1 MSRFDFSNTIRKGSW
16 FSVHENSLLKK
27 MKTIFSRYT
36 NLCVVAL
43 LGVIGFVQ
51 ESSAQTAALNSLQA
65 AYSNKVSKLES
76 DQQAKKSMAVQ
87 EYGNDL
93 NTVLKAVQKAGDFDG
108 YVLVEK
114 EVNRFKAEKS
124 VPASSAIPQVATSL
138 SAYQKKLEKI
148 SAESSTKKI
157 DLCKQYLDALVGL
170 RKELMIQSKMK
181 EAGVVNDTVKQV
193 EANIKDM
200 ESWAGAEGGTGGAKP
215 ETKLDELFADDPPV
229 RKPREE
235 ESEVKA
241 PPKAPAEVK
250 KSKKAPPEAIHFNG
264 HFYLYT
270 AEKIKWDTA
279 KGKCQMRNGHLV
291 TIESSEENEFVS
303 KMVEGKSGV
312 WIGLYKSAETWRW
325 VTTEKLVY
333 SNWGSGQ
340 PSITRRS
347 PRLGVSICAVIKGVE
362 RYYPSTYVDGEYKP
376 GYTASCGIW
385 EDSYSDAPMD
395 GYICE
400 WDE

>member
-1 MSRFDFSNTIRKGSW
+1 MKQLSYTS
-16 FSVHENSLLKK
+16 
-27 MKTIFSRYT
+27 KTICK
-36 NLCVVAL
+36 LAL
-43 LGVIGFVQ
+43 LCTVVFVL
-51 ESSAQTAALNSLQA
+51 ELPAQIPALSSLQS
-65 AYSNKVSKLES
+65 AYSNKVSKLDS
-76 DQQAKKSMAVQ
+76 DQQVKKNLAVQ

-148 SAESSTKKI
+148 STESSTKKI
-157 DLCKQYLDALVGL
+157 ELCKQYLDALVGL
-170 RKELMIQSKMK
+170 RKELMVQSKMK

-193 EANIKDM
+193 EANIKEM
-200 ESWAGAEGGTGGAKP
+200 ESWSGAEGGNSGAKP

-229 RKPREE
+229 RKPRAEE
-235 ESEVKA
+235 PEVKA
-241 PPKAPAEVK
+241 PSKAPAEVK

-270 AEKIKWDTA
+270 SEKIKWDTA

-291 TIESSEENEFVS
+291 TIDSSEENDFIS

-312 WIGLYKSAETWRW
+312 WIGLYKSSETWRW

-333 SNWGSGQ
+333 INWGPGQ
-340 PSITRRS
+340 PSITKRS
-347 PRLGVSICAVIKGVE
+347 PRLGVNICGVIKGVE
-362 RYYPSTYVDGEYKP
+362 RYMPSTYVDGEYKE
-376 GYTASCGIW
+376 GYTVFCGIW